1 MNYLSAEDLTKYY
14 GERILFENLGFGL
27 SKGDRVALIASN
39 GAGKSTLLRIL
50 AGKDV
55 ADSGEVAVRDGLRV
69 SMLDQEPELDDN
81 LSIQQLILETNSETV
96 SLIKSYEQAVKEQ
109 SENYSGE
116 TQKSFEKLSAKMDEI
131 NGWDYERRM
140 KEILARFRITQIDQQ
155 VGTLSGGQKKRLAL
169 ALVLLDDPDLLILD
183 EPTNHLDIEMIEWIE
198 KYILTSSITLLMV
211 THDRYFLD
219 RVCTRILELSD
230 EKIYAYN
237 GNYAYFLEKK
247 AAREEVLRAET
258 AGAGKLLKQELEWM
272 RRMPKART
280 HKSKS
285 RIDAFY
291 RTEEKA
297 KTNKQDPD
305 LKFDVKMS
313 RMGKKVLELKKISK
327 SYGEITILKD
337 YNYTF
342 HRGERLGIIG
352 HNGTGKT
359 SYLNI
364 ITGIEL
370 PDSGEVI
377 TGETIVH
384 SYYAQEGIVFDDGK
398 RVIDVLKDI
407 AEVITMG
414 NGSVVS
420 VSQFLQFF
428 MFNPVMQ
435 YTQVAKLSGGEK
447 RRLYLLTVLMK
458 NPNFLILD
466 EPTNDLDILTLNKLE
481 EFLAGFKGVLILVS
495 HDRYLLDRLV
505 DHFFIFEGEGRIL
518 DFYGTY
524 TEYQLK
530 REAKVKKDR
539 AELQQFKKSAKK
551 DKEKNEPQVKKK
563 LSFKEQREYEQLE
576 QEIEELERKK
586 KELEVSLNSG
596 VLDYLE
602 LEKISVEVK
611 ATMELLDEK
620 TMRWMDLDEFV
631 E

>member
-1 MNYLSAEDLTKYY
+1 MNYLSAENLTKYY
-14 GERILFENLGFGL
+14 GDRVLFENLNFGL
-27 SKGDRVALIASN
+27 SKGDRVALIANN

-55 ADSGEVAVRDGLRV
+55 SDSGEVALRDGLRM

-81 LSIQQLILETNSETV
+81 LSIQQLILDTNSETV

-116 TQKSFEKLSAKMDEI
+116 TQKSFEELSAKMDEI

-140 KEILARFRITQIDQQ
+140 KEILTRFRITQIDQQ

-183 EPTNHLDIEMIEWIE
+183 EPTNHLDIEMIEWLE
-198 KYILTSSITLLMV
+198 KYVMTSSVTLLMV

-219 RVCTRILELSD
+219 RVCTQIIELSD
-230 EKIYAYN
+230 EKIYTFN

-258 AGAGKLLKQELEWM
+258 SGAGKLLKQELEWM

-291 RTEEKA
+291 ITEEKA
-297 KTNKQDPD
+297 KTKKTDPD

-313 RMGKKVLELKKISK
+313 RLGKMIMELKKINK
-327 SYGEITILKD
+327 SYGNIKILKD

-359 SYLNI
+359 SFLNI
-364 ITGIEL
+364 LTGIEL

-384 SYYAQEGIVFDDGK
+384 SYYAQQGIVFDEGK

-420 VSQFLQFF
+420 ASQFLQFF
-428 MFNPVMQ
+428 MFSPTMQ

-505 DHFFIFEGEGRIL
+505 DHFFIFEGEGRIQ

-524 TEYQLK
+524 TEYKLK
-530 REAKVKKDR
+530 QEANLKKDR
-539 AELQQFKKSAKK
+539 SELQQAKK
-551 DKEKNEPQVKKK
+551 TVKKNKEKKIPQAKKK

-576 QEIEELERKK
+576 QEIEGLEKRKIELEK
-586 KELEVSLNSG
+586 SLNSG
-596 VLDYLE
+596 DLDYLD
-602 LEKISVEVK
+602 LEKKSLEVK
-611 ATMELLDEK
+611 EIIEMLDEK
-620 TMRWMDLDEFV
+620 TLRWMELDEFIS
-631 E
+631 